1 MTDPLVWVNVVVF
14 TVVAVILSVNIWAPK
29 LLSNLDNEETDFM
42 QGDIRLVQAANE
54 AKGEVK

>member
-14 TVVAVILSVNIWAPK
+14 TVVAVILSVNIWEPK